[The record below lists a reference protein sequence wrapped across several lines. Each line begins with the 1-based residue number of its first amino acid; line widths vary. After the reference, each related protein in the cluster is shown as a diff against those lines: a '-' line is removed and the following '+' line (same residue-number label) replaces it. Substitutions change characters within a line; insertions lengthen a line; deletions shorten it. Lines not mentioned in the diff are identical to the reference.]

1 MSPRKPQRPRAKT
14 LRRRPGT
21 KASPPASTSG
31 DNSEL
36 LKTLTEIFHVLSNV
50 EDVLI
55 TCGEARGAKNIEQ
68 NEEIGNVLRRGAI
81 DPHFAQLLR
90 PSRVIEAPRGE
101 TCLTG
106 ELRD

>member
-1 MSPRKPQRPRAKT
+1 MSARKPNRPRAKT
-14 LRRRPGT
+14 LRRRPG
-21 KASPPASTSG
+21 KKSSAPASTSG

-36 LKTLTEIFHVLSNV
+36 LKTLTEIFHALNNV

-55 TCGEARGAKNIEQ
+55 TCGEAIGAKNIEQ

-90 PSRVIEAPRGE
+90 LSRVIEALGGE
-101 TCLTG
+101 TYLTG
-106 ELRD
+106 ELGD